1 MHSYDRSVKNKRDE
15 QFPQLKFRTL
25 SVDSFLGEKHF
36 VSRCR
41 KRLFLGEKRAVGFK
55 GNYRIVTGWIP
66 VVYKVVLSIRNT

>member
-1 MHSYDRSVKNKRDE
+1 MSKIKETNNFLNLSLGLYQSIRFSV
-15 QFPQLKFRTL
+15 
-25 SVDSFLGEKHF
+25 S
-36 VSRCR
+36 

>member
-36 VSRCR
+36 VSLCR
-41 KRLFLGEKRAVGFK
+41 KGCFSVRNGSL
-55 GNYRIVTGWIP
+55 
-66 VVYKVVLSIRNT
+66 VLKEIIEL